1 MTHDGEK
8 ALRDIASIG
17 SIQRILTSGLAPT
30 APQGKPMIKH
40 LHGVIT
46 RSHLSIQLLV
56 GSGINVHTVQPL
68 LNAIVMPDWSNPEI
82 HLSGGEWK
90 FGQSDITARRDGM
103 NMGAPGSHEW
113 MIWQT
118 MEANVRGVVE
128 AATLFQNNGPANL
141 VE

>member
-1 MTHDGEK
+1 
-8 ALRDIASIG
+8 
-17 SIQRILTSGLAPT
+17 
-30 APQGKPMIKH
+30 MIKH

-90 FGQSDITARRDGM
+90 FGQSDLTARRDGM